1 MKTRLTSL
9 ILSSLFVTGVAVAG
23 SVDFDK
29 LDQDGNGALTRAEAA
44 ANPAVLAK
52 FDDADAN
59 GDGEL
64 SKKEVKDAMSKDD
77 KKKDRDSE

>member
-9 ILSSLFVTGVAVAG
+9 ILGSLFVTGVAVAG

-29 LDQDGNGALTRAEAA
+29 LDQDGDGALTRAEAA
-44 ANPAVLAK
+44 ANPAVLSK
-52 FDDADAN
+52 FDEADAN
-59 GDGEL
+59 GDGKL

-77 KKKDRDSE
+77 RQQ